1 MASWAEVTAGG
12 ELTADDQA
20 ELTKLEIPFPL
31 DEHNALLLD
40 NVHPRGHPDPD
51 PTNVVYDLVAIGAGA
66 GGLVSA
72 KQTARRG
79 GRSAL
84 IEENLHGGDCLNVG
98 CVPSKALIRAARAVK
113 EVKNASKLGINVSG
127 EVTVDF
133 PFIMERL
140 RRLRAKISPADAV
153 HITAGV
159 GTDVY
164 QGRGVFTGPNTIE
177 VNGNTL
183 NFKKAVVA
191 TGGSPRVPPI
201 PGLDSVP
208 YMTNTTLFN
217 LETLP
222 ERFVVIGGGP
232 IGMEMAQTFA
242 LFGSHV
248 TVVDLSPKVL
258 PREDADAAKIVA
270 DSAAEDGVH
279 FELSITDLNFS
290 MAGDDAP
297 GVINVNFKRSDG
309 SDFTVPCEA
318 LLVAT
323 GRTPNVHGI
332 GLEAAGVEF
341 CERFGV
347 KVDDLM
353 QTSNPD
359 VYSVGDCSSA
369 WQFTHM
375 AGTQAQMVI
384 DNACFGAEK
393 KVSELVIPR
402 CTYTS
407 PEVAGTGKDENSLK
421 KDGIKYDTYFADL
434 AGNDRSI
441 LEGSEGFVKMLVEKD
456 GAKILGC
463 TIVAEAAGEMISE
476 VTLAIQAGV
485 DMATIARTIHAY
497 PTVAE
502 GIASTAFQYKTKY
515 WQTFPKE

>member
-1 MASWAEVTAGG
+1 MSWTEVSTQ
-12 ELTADDQA
+12 ELGDEDKAT
-20 ELTKLEIPFPL
+20 LTKLEIPFPL

-40 NVHPRGHPDPD
+40 NVHPRNRPNPD
-51 PTNVVYDLVAIGAGA
+51 PTGIVYDLVAIGAGA

-84 IEENLHGGDCLNVG
+84 IEEHLHGGDCLNVG

-113 EVKNASKLGINVSG
+113 EVKNASKLGINVAG

-133 PFIMERL
+133 PFIMNRL

-159 GTDVY
+159 GADVFN
-164 QGRGVFTGPNTIE
+164 GRGVFTGPNTIE
-177 VNGNTL
+177 VNGKTL

-217 LETLP
+217 LEELP
-222 ERFVVIGGGP
+222 KRFVVIGGGP

-242 LFGSHV
+242 LFGSKV
-248 TVVDLSPKVL
+248 TVCDLSPKVL
-258 PREDADAAKIVA
+258 PREDAQAAAIIA
-270 DSAAEDGVH
+270 AEAAEDGCE

-290 MAGDDAP
+290 MAGDDQP
-297 GVINVNFKRSDG
+297 GVINVNFKRADG
-309 SDFTVPCEA
+309 VEHTVPCDA

-323 GRTPNVHGI
+323 GRTPNVHGV

-341 CERFGV
+341 DARFGV

-353 QTSNPD
+353 QTTNPD

-393 KVSELVIPR
+393 KVSELIIPR

-421 KDGIKYDTYFADL
+421 ADGVEYDTYFADL

-441 LEGSEGFVKMLVEKD
+441 LEGNEGFVKMLVAKD
-456 GAKILGC
+456 EATILGC
-463 TIVAEAAGEMISE
+463 TIVAESAGEMISE
-476 VTLAIQAGV
+476 ITLAIQAGV
-485 DMATIARTIHAY
+485 DMATIARTIHPY

-502 GIASTAFQYKTKY
+502 GIASCAFQFKAKH